1 MATAD
6 ISKEACFD
14 PRIMQNPARYA
25 VDKGGLSYTN
35 SPFNAISA
43 TASQHTYNINV
54 PSQNVFL
61 DRALNW
67 TSTAFLQ
74 LNAVLD
80 AVVSPFVA
88 GQPVLKIGADIAL
101 TAFPLQSMIGTLQA
115 TINDTSVTINLDTVQ
130 KEVLRLV
137 DFAANRKQRTCPTKL
152 DRYQNYQDSYLAVNT
167 PLASYLDATE
177 DAEVPN
183 GAYFN
188 VAYTDAA
195 GALLVGSGSYVSG
208 ATTVN
213 FINAIPVRTAAAP
226 GVDLAVYPIFI
237 RFTSTEH
244 LLLSP
249 FIYADSYEY
258 STGLF
263 GINNIQ
269 LVMNFK
275 SGTDVGRVLRNS
287 TTGGRTIS
295 SVTFNVN
302 TATPF
307 INSRVDCLFITPSLD
322 IPLPAKS
329 IVPYFE
335 FPRYLTTGSDTILAG
350 QTATLQSQT
359 ITLPQIPDMLVI
371 YVKPQATQ
379 PNSVA
384 DFYLP
389 ITQCS
394 VNFDNFSGL
403 LASHSTAQ
411 LYQLSHHNG
420 LMMDFN
426 EWNGQGYSGET
437 GGKIPLVGGFLV
449 LRPGS
454 DFALQPGQAP
464 ALNGNFTLQFNVTV
478 LNQTAG
484 SITNPVITTI
494 AVNSGFFETLA
505 GSSRI
510 IKGVLNEA
518 DIISA
523 PMASEGTKQE
533 LGRIVGSGFL
543 SNLSNMLSKAKDVYT
558 KVKPGSD
565 VGRVVSAARAHMPA
579 GVSKVLGDVGYGHAG
594 YGQAG
599 AGRAGAGRKK
609 MLSERLM

>member
-6 ISKEACFD
+6 ISKEAVFD

-74 LNAVLD
+74 LNVALN

-88 GQPVLKIGADIAL
+88 GQPVLKFGADAAL
-101 TAFPLQSMIGTLQA
+101 CAFPLQSLVATLQA
-115 TINDTSVTINLDTVQ
+115 TINDTQVAINLDTVQ

-152 DRYQNYQDSYLAVNT
+152 DRYQNYQDSYLAVNAAI
-167 PLASYLDATE
+167 ASYLDATE

-183 GAYFN
+183 GAYYN
-188 VAYTDAA
+188 VAFTDPA
-195 GALLVGSGSYVSG
+195 GGLLAGSGSYVSG
-208 ATTVN
+208 GVTVN
-213 FINAIPVRTAAAP
+213 YVAGIPVRTDAGGGADPAA
-226 GVDLAVYPIFI
+226 YPLFI

-258 STGLF
+258 NTGLF
-263 GINNIQ
+263 GLNNIQ

-275 SGTDVGRVLRNS
+275 SGNDIGRVIRNS
-287 TTGGRTIS
+287 TTGGRTVS
-295 SVTFNVN
+295 AVAFNAN
-302 TATPF
+302 IGSPF
-307 INSRVDCLFITPSLD
+307 VNSRVDCLFITPSLD

-329 IVPYFE
+329 VVPYFE
-335 FPRYLTTGSDTILAG
+335 FPRYLTTGNSVVAAG
-350 QTATLQSQT
+350 ASAQLQSQT

-371 YVKPQATQ
+371 YVRPQATQ
-379 PNSVA
+379 ANSVA
-384 DFYLP
+384 DWYLP
-389 ITQCS
+389 ITQIS

-403 LASHSTAQ
+403 LASHTPAQ

-420 LMMDFN
+420 LMMDWN
-426 EWNGQGYSGET
+426 EWNGQAYSANT

-449 LRPGS
+449 LRPGV
-454 DFALQPGQAP
+454 DFALQPGQA
-464 ALNGNFTLQFNVTV
+464 ASLVGNFTLQYNITV
-478 LNQTAG
+478 LNQSADAVT
-484 SITNPVITTI
+484 PVITTI

-523 PMASEGTKQE
+523 PMASEGSKQE

-543 SNLSNMLSKAKDVYT
+543 SNLSNMLSKAKDVYM

-565 VGRVVSAARAHMPA
+565 IGKAVSAAKGALPA
-579 GVSKVLGDVGYGHAG
+579 GVSKALGDVGYGA
-594 YGQAG
+594 AG
-599 AGRAGAGRKK
+599 AGRAGAGKKK